1 MASPLTLAG
10 LVDHLRAEGSPVT
23 LRINR
28 RQNRDT
34 VVADEKPAPIP
45 PARHSLQFRPE
56 ARYLPAH
63 HRRGGEF
70 LADLEWK
77 QENRGGMQR
86 SATPPAR
93 VHEPRADDARIL
105 VEKDVKRYAH
115 VLLHLD
121 LD

>member
-34 VVADEKPAPIP
+34 VVANEKPAPIP
-45 PARHSLQFRPE
+45 PARH
-56 ARYLPAH
+56 
-63 HRRGGEF
+63 RRGGEF
-70 LADLEWK
+70 LVDHEWK